1 MFCLCSIY
9 SCTTVDSQAGL
20 CRATTVVQR
29 KLASQLERYLIPFQT
44 RRKTMSQS
52 ITPPTPD
59 GSSIWLPGIVA
70 CIAHHLP
77 PNEVAST
84 LRLIDKSTSQQFAH
98 HKTLRLSLPSPIHV
112 FRERWGR
119 PGAYRAMSRQQRLQL
134 LCLTAASGSV
144 ANLEVALAS
153 AGLELQCELLEA
165 AAAAGQLDMCK
176 VLRDRGCPWGD
187 PLGAAAKAGHRHVC
201 EWMLASGCRLTW
213 DVVRSAAQGGHEDLM
228 QWLLTELPGRIR
240 DHLFCDLGRSLH
252 AAAGGLSLAALQR
265 LWEQLMAGRHGSK
278 LQERLEQLDEGDRG
292 RILAAAARSTTPDWQ
307 AKVEWLEG
315 LGYPRTAEACE
326 SAVRAGNGDAVEAR
340 LQWLCGRGYPLEA
353 AVADAAV
360 RAGNLAALRFLVEQA
375 GVRPTGDEF
384 HVTDAARQGHLA
396 VLQYLHASGLPVNA
410 RSVAVEAARAGHA
423 PLVEWAVEDLGV
435 APADGADSLLD
446 CAAESGNLELM
457 TWLHVRGWAL
467 GPTAISNGAKSGCEE
482 ALEWLVER
490 GCPFPL
496 DGDAYLRAAFND
508 DLAMLRCLH
517 RLGGPWGP
525 PGKLL
530 ADCIR
535 VVADGTS
542 VPVLQCLLDLGCPV
556 PDWDAAVQFAED
568 WWLHRES
575 VAAVL
580 AWLREQRLWRRS
592 PGAQGA

>member
-1 MFCLCSIY
+1 
-9 SCTTVDSQAGL
+9 
-20 CRATTVVQR
+20 
-29 KLASQLERYLIPFQT
+29 
-44 RRKTMSQS
+44 MSQS
-52 ITPPTPD
+52 VTHHTPD

-70 CIAHHLP
+70 CVAHYLP
-77 PNEVAST
+77 VNEVAST
-84 LRLIDKSTSQQFAH
+84 LRLVDKTTSEQFADH
-98 HKTLRLSLPSPIHV
+98 TTLRLSLPSPNHV

-119 PGAYRAMSRQQRLQL
+119 PGAFRALSRKQRLQL
-134 LCLTAASGSV
+134 LCLTAASSSV
-144 ANLEVALAS
+144 ANLEVALVS
-153 AGLELQCELLEA
+153 AGLDLRCEMLEA

-176 VLRDRGCPWGD
+176 LLRARGCPWGD
-187 PLGAAAKAGHRHVC
+187 SLSAAAKAGHRHVC
-201 EWMLASGCRLTW
+201 EWLLASGCRL
-213 DVVRSAAQGGHEDLM
+213 DMYVVCAAARGGQEDLM
-228 QWLLTELPGRIR
+228 QWLLTELQGRPNE
-240 DHLFCDLGRSLH
+240 DVNGLCWSLLW
-252 AAAGGLSLAALQR
+252 AAAECLSLAALQR
-265 LWEQLMAGRHGSK
+265 LWLQLVDGRHGSN
-278 LQERLEQLDEGDRG
+278 LQQQLEQLDEGDWNEF
-292 RILAAAARSTTPDWQ
+292 LAVAAGSITPDWQ

-315 LGYPRTAEACE
+315 LGYPPKSRACE
-326 SAVRAGNGDAVEAR
+326 FALEAGDGDVVKAR
-340 LQWLCGRGYPLEA
+340 LQWLRGRGYPLEA
-353 AVADAAV
+353 EVADAAV
-360 RAGNLAALRFLVEQA
+360 DLGNLAALRFLMEQV
-375 GVRPTGDEF
+375 GVRPSDDQF
-384 HVTDAARQGHLA
+384 ILPDAARQGHLA
-396 VLQYLHASGLPVNA
+396 VLQYLHASGLLVDA
-410 RSVAVEAARAGHA
+410 RSVAEETARQGHL
-423 PLVEWAVEDLGV
+423 PIVSWAVEGLGV
-435 APADGADSLLD
+435 APADGEDSLLD

-467 GPTAISNGAKSGCEE
+467 GPTAIPNGAESGCEE

-535 VVADGTS
+535 VVVDGTS

-575 VAAVL
+575 VAVVL
-580 AWLREQRLWRRS
+580 AWLHEQRWRRRS